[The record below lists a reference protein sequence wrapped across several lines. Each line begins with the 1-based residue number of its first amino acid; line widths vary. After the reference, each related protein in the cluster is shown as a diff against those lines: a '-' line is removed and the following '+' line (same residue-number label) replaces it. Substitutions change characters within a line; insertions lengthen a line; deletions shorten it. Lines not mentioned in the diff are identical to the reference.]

1 MTKNTRFVPLF
12 FLLLASF
19 AFAQSTP
26 GPAFTST
33 TISLHDSARNKDLPL
48 RVSYPTAPGEV
59 PVIIFSHGAGGDDN
73 GYLGLTQY
81 WAGNG
86 YIVLQPTHE
95 DSVRL
100 RRASGDKTASVF
112 TILSDAKNP
121 ERWTSRIA
129 DVELVL
135 NSFPEIEKQV
145 PEIKGR
151 MDRDHIGVGGHS
163 LGSQTA
169 ALIGGAR
176 IMLPGKTGLQSF
188 RDSRAKAT
196 LLLSPQGPDQLG
208 FTDDSWNEMKLPV
221 MVMTGSRDASFGAQP
236 PEWRTSAFKLAP
248 SGDKYLL
255 FIHDASHMSFTGR
268 LAEGK
273 NLFGGPAPK
282 TDIDEVAIFD
292 WVKTA
297 SLAFWDDYLKS
308 DKEAKQ
314 FLASDHLVKD
324 SGGEIRYDRK

>member
-1 MTKNTRFVPLF
+1 MTMKTRLLPLLCL
-12 FLLLASF
+12 FLTSLA
-19 AFAQSTP
+19 AAQSA
-26 GPAFTST
+26 PAFSST
-33 TISLHDSARNKDLPL
+33 TITLHDSARNKDLPL
-48 RVSYPTAPGEV
+48 RVSYPTAPGKV
-59 PVIIFSHGAGGDDN
+59 PVIIFSHGAGGGDN

-81 WAGNG
+81 WASSG

-95 DSVRL
+95 DSVQQ
-100 RRASGDKTASVF
+100 RRAAGDNSASVF
-112 TILSDAKNP
+112 NILSDAKNP
-121 ERWTSRIA
+121 ERWTARIA

-135 NSFPEIEKQV
+135 NSFVEIEQQV
-145 PEIKGR
+145 PAIKGR

-169 ALIGGAR
+169 ALIGGAL
-176 IMLPGKTGLQSF
+176 ILLPGKTGLQSF
-188 RDSRAKAT
+188 KDPRAKAI

-208 FTDDSWNEMKLPV
+208 FTDDSWTDMKLPM
-221 MVMTGSRDASFGAQP
+221 MVMTGSRDMSFGAQP

-255 FIHDASHMSFTGR
+255 FIHDASHMSFSGR

-273 NLFGGPAPK
+273 NLLGGPAPK
-282 TDIDEVAIFD
+282 TDIDEAAIFD

>member
-1 MTKNTRFVPLF
+1 MTKTRLLPVVC
-12 FLLLASF
+12 LLLASI
-19 AFAQSTP
+19 ALAQSAP
-26 GPAFTST
+26 APAFSST

-48 RVSYPTAPGEV
+48 RVSYPTAPGKV

-81 WAGNG
+81 WAANG
-86 YIVLQPTHE
+86 YIVLQPTDE
-95 DSVRL
+95 DSVKQ
-100 RRASGDKTASVF
+100 RRAAGDKTASVF
-112 TILSDAKNP
+112 NILSDAKNP
-121 ERWTSRIA
+121 ERWTARIA

-135 NSFPEIEKQV
+135 SSFGDIEQQV

-151 MDRDHIGVGGHS
+151 MDPEHIGVGGHS
-163 LGSQTA
+163 LGSFTA
-169 ALIGGAR
+169 GVIGGVR
-176 IMLPGKTGLQSF
+176 FNLPGKAGLQSF
-188 RDSRAKAT
+188 KDPRAKAV
-196 LLLSPQGPDQLG
+196 LLLSPQGPDQNGL
-208 FTDDSWNEMKLPV
+208 TDDSWNDIKVPM
-221 MVMTGSRDASFGAQP
+221 MVITGSRDNGFGGQSA
-236 PEWRTSAFKLAP
+236 EWRTTAFKLAP

-255 FIHDASHMSFTGR
+255 FIHDASHMSFSGR

-273 NLFGGPAPK
+273 SIFGTPAPK

-297 SLAFWDDYLKS
+297 SLAFWDDYLKN
-308 DKEAKQ
+308 DKEARQ